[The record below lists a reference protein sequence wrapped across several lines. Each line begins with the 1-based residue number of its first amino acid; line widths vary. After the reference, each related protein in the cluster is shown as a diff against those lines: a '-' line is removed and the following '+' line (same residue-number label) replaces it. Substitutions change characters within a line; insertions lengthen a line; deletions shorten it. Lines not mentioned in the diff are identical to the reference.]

1 MDKAAIL
8 IELKKA
14 RDTYKAASI
23 SIKNLCTTPGRANA
37 FFKMNYSLKFGFCH
51 YFQINSTG
59 IYDFLIN
66 ELEKDLLEKSPHE
79 YWYKSCNYCLIVN
92 HKLLLDLAILPRLD
106 HLQRTINRLENE
118 LKTNQ
123 PFNQTTSCE

>member
-23 SIKNLCTTPGRANA
+23 SIKNLCTTPRKTRKFFEANY
-37 FFKMNYSLKFGFCH
+37 NLRFGFCH
-51 YFQINSTG
+51 FFQLMSTFSQ
-59 IYDFLIN
+59 YDILLN
-66 ELEKDLLEKSPHE
+66 ELEKDLLGKPLYE
-79 YWYKSCNYCLIVN
+79 YWYKSCNFCIICN
-92 HKLLLDLAILPRLD
+92 HETILDLAILPRLE

-118 LKTNQ
+118 LKNQ
-123 PFNQTTSCE
+123 PTI